1 MTEPTRKLAAIVFT
15 DIVGFTKLTA
25 EDQSKASALLK
36 QQRELFRP
44 IVESYKGMWVKEMGD
59 GLLLTF
65 DTITDAVNCCIKLQ
79 ETSKQI
85 DDLNLR
91 IGIHQGEILIE
102 ENDIIGDD
110 VNVAARIEPFS
121 ASGGIAI
128 SNKVHDAIVRESD
141 FTTKYLGKP
150 KLKGV
155 GQEVKVYCITSHG
168 LPETKVSKVSAKL
181 EPEGFQWNVFSLTGA
196 VLTVLTVIGVL
207 FWINVSFLGIGMAGA
222 DYDSKSIAVLPFNN
236 LSNDADDEYFADG
249 MTEDILTELSKIQ
262 DLMVI
267 SRTTIMKY
275 KGTTKSLKEIGKE
288 LGVATILEG
297 SVRRVGNRVRITG
310 QLINTANDHHI
321 WAEKFDRDIEDIFAV
336 QDEVATAI
344 ANVLRIKLS
353 DKEARLISSSQTK
366 SIEAYDLYIKGRS
379 FSYSY
384 SLPNIYQAIKYFS
397 EAIKIDP
404 NYALPHAGIARSK
417 TTLSFFLFHDD
428 DFAKEQLK
436 EAKFHAEKAI
446 TLGPEEAEVQF
457 TMGLYLNRLN
467 DESAHEYIKK
477 AIELNPSHAHAHD
490 ETGDYYLD
498 IHGDLDQAIYWYEK
512 ALKLDPDLVP
522 SMVSRIHT
530 ILMKGQLK
538 RAQVLIDEGLKRH
551 PNVVFYSTI
560 KHTALMMDGKYLDA
574 YNFLKSRESDYQTAE
589 RMTDFYLGL
598 GQSLIMLNK
607 MDELDDILGKLKKT
621 KYYDLTH
628 EYRYLKNLRLYYE
641 GDYRKAIK
649 GFNAF
654 DNSEVIV
661 LMKTLRPIL
670 SDICHYWK
678 AKSYLELGEFENTID
693 ELNQFRP
700 NHNGST
706 LFLIFDEFWPKRNYL
721 KGLAYEGLGDNR
733 SAQESYEK
741 FLKDWSDADDDLLEI
756 MDAKERLR
764 KLKHAS

>member
-1 MTEPTRKLAAIVFT
+1 MSTEERKLAAIVFT
-15 DIVGFTKLTA
+15 DICGFTELMSRDET
-25 EDQSKASALLK
+25 KAMALLEQQRALLK
-36 QQRELFRP
+36 P
-44 IVESYKGMWVKEMGD
+44 IIRNFNGEWLKEIGD
-59 GLLLTF
+59 GVLIAFPSPVKAVTCSLEIQRILAHNSELT
-65 DTITDAVNCCIKLQ
+65 
-79 ETSKQI
+79 
-85 DDLNLR
+85 LR
-91 IGIHQGEILIE
+91 IGIH
-102 ENDIIGDD
+102 IGDVIQKDGD
-110 VNVAARIEPFS
+110 VFGDAVNIASRLETLAEP
-121 ASGGIAI
+121 GGICVSERVHEDIKNKPDI
-128 SNKVHDAIVRESD
+128 STSFQEEQ
-141 FTTKYLGKP
+141 L
-150 KLKGV
+150 LKGV
-155 GQEVKVYCITSHG
+155 DKPIKVYSIFTQMG
-168 LPETKVSKVSAKL
+168 TAPERAEKPAETK
-181 EPEGFQWNVFSLTGA
+181 NVIKPIYGLFAGM
-196 VLTVLTVIGVL
+196 GVL
-207 FWINVSFLGIGMAGA
+207 IVLVFLYFNHKRGKVLDAT
-222 DYDSKSIAVLPFNN
+222 YNEKSIAVLPFNN

-275 KGTTKSLKEIGKE
+275 KGTTKTIREIGKE
-288 LGVATILEG
+288 LEVANILEG

-310 QLINTANDHHI
+310 QLINTENDHHL
-321 WAEKFDRDIEDIFAV
+321 WADKFDRDIEDIFAV

-353 DKEARLISSSQTK
+353 NKEARLISLSQTK

-384 SLPNIYQAIKYFS
+384 SLPNIYQAIKYFN
-397 EAIKIDP
+397 EAINIDP
-404 NYALPHAGIARSK
+404 NYALPYAGIARSK
-417 TTLSFFLFHDD
+417 TTLTFFLFHDD
-428 DFAKEQLK
+428 DFSKEQLK

-467 DESAHEYIKK
+467 DHSSYKYLKK

-490 ETGDYYLD
+490 EIGDYYLD
-498 IHGDLDQAIYWYEK
+498 IHGDLDQAIDWYEK

-522 SMVSRIHT
+522 AMALRIYT

-551 PNVVFYSTI
+551 PNIVFYSTI
-560 KHTALMMDGKYLDA
+560 KHAIMMMGHKYQDA

-607 MDELDDILGKLKKT
+607 FDELDDILEKLKKT
-621 KYYDLTH
+621 KYYDQTH

-641 GDYRKAIK
+641 GDYRNAIM

-661 LMKTLRPIL
+661 LMKTLRPVL

-706 LFLIFDEFWPKRNYL
+706 LLLIFDEFWPKRNYL
-721 KGLAYEGLGDNR
+721 KGLAYEGMGDKR

-741 FLKDWSDADDDLLEI
+741 FLKDWSDADDDLREI

-764 KLKHAS
+764 KLKQAS

>member
-1 MTEPTRKLAAIVFT
+1 MSTEDRKLAAIVFT
-15 DIVGFTKLTA
+15 DICGFTELMSLDET
-25 EDQSKASALLK
+25 KAMALLEQQRALLK
-36 QQRELFRP
+36 P
-44 IVESYKGMWVKEMGD
+44 IISNFNGEWLKEIGD
-59 GLLLTF
+59 GVLIAFPSPVKAVTCSLEIQRILSHNSELT
-65 DTITDAVNCCIKLQ
+65 
-79 ETSKQI
+79 
-85 DDLNLR
+85 LR
-91 IGIHQGEILIE
+91 IGIH
-102 ENDIIGDD
+102 IGDVIQKDGD
-110 VNVAARIEPFS
+110 VFGDAVNIASRLEPL
-121 ASGGIAI
+121 AEPGGICVSERVHEDIKNQPDI
-128 SNKVHDAIVRESD
+128 STSFQEEQ
-141 FTTKYLGKP
+141 L
-150 KLKGV
+150 LKGV
-155 GQEVKVYCITSHG
+155 DKPIKVYSIFTQMGTTPERAEKPAEIKTKSNYVLFVGIGALFLIGLFFFITSKG
-168 LPETKVSKVSAKL
+168 D
-181 EPEGFQWNVFSLTGA
+181 
-196 VLTVLTVIGVL
+196 
-207 FWINVSFLGIGMAGA
+207 LGGS

-297 SVRRVGNRVRITG
+297 SVRRIGNRVRITG
-310 QLINTANDHHI
+310 QLINTANDHHL

-353 DKEARLISSSQTK
+353 DKEARLISSSQTE

-384 SLPNIYQAIKYFS
+384 SLPNIYQAIKYFN

-467 DESAHEYIKK
+467 DGSAYRYINK

-522 SMVSRIHT
+522 AMALRIYT

-538 RAQVLIDEGLKRH
+538 RAQVLINEGLKRH

-560 KHTALMMDGKYLDA
+560 KHAALMMNGKYLDA

-607 MDELDDILGKLKKT
+607 MDELDLILGKLKKT
-621 KYYDLTH
+621 QYYNLTH
-628 EYRYLKNLRLYYE
+628 EYRYLTNLRLYFE
-641 GDYRKAIK
+641 GDYRNAIK

-661 LMKTLRPIL
+661 LMKTLRPVL

-693 ELNQFRP
+693 ELNQFRAT
-700 NHNGST
+700 HNAST

-721 KGLAYEGLGDNR
+721 KGLAYEGMGDKRN
-733 SAQESYEK
+733 AKESYEK

-764 KLKHAS
+764 KLKLVS

>member
-1 MTEPTRKLAAIVFT
+1 MSTEERRLAAIVFT
-15 DIVGFTKLTA
+15 DICGFT
-25 EDQSKASALLK
+25 DIMSKNETKAMALLEQQRALLK
-36 QQRELFRP
+36 P
-44 IVESYKGMWVKEMGD
+44 IISNFNGEWLKEIGD
-59 GLLLTF
+59 GVLIAFPSPVKAVTCSLEIQRILSHNSELT
-65 DTITDAVNCCIKLQ
+65 
-79 ETSKQI
+79 
-85 DDLNLR
+85 LR
-91 IGIHQGEILIE
+91 IGIH
-102 ENDIIGDD
+102 IGDVIQKDGD
-110 VNVAARIEPFS
+110 VFGDAVNIASRLEPL
-121 ASGGIAI
+121 AEPGGICVSERVHEDIKNKPDI
-128 SNKVHDAIVRESD
+128 STSFQEEQ
-141 FTTKYLGKP
+141 L
-150 KLKGV
+150 LKGV
-155 GQEVKVYCITSHG
+155 DKPIKVYSIFTQMGTTPERAEKPGETKTKPNYVLFAGIGTLILIGLFFFITSKG
-168 LPETKVSKVSAKL
+168 KMVGS
-181 EPEGFQWNVFSLTGA
+181 
-196 VLTVLTVIGVL
+196 
-207 FWINVSFLGIGMAGA
+207 

-297 SVRRVGNRVRITG
+297 SVRRIGNRVRITG
-310 QLINTANDHHI
+310 QLINTANDHHL

-353 DKEARLISSSQTK
+353 DKEARLISSSQTE

-428 DFAKEQLK
+428 DFAKEQLN

-522 SMVSRIHT
+522 AMALRIYT

-538 RAQVLIDEGLKRH
+538 RAQILIDEGLKRH
-551 PNVVFYSTI
+551 PNVVYYSTI

-574 YNFLKSRESDYQTAE
+574 YKFLKSRESNYQTAE

-628 EYRYLKNLRLYYE
+628 EYQYLANLRLYYE
-641 GDYRKAIK
+641 GDYRNAIN
-649 GFNAF
+649 GFNTF

-721 KGLAYEGLGDNR
+721 KGLAYERMGDKH
-733 SAQESYEK
+733 SAQESYEN
-741 FLKDWSDADDDLLEI
+741 FLMDWSDADDDLQEI
-756 MDAKERLR
+756 MDAKERLSN
-764 KLKHAS
+764 LKQAS

>member
-1 MTEPTRKLAAIVFT
+1 MSTEERRLAAIVFT
-15 DIVGFTKLTA
+15 DICGFTEIMSRDET
-25 EDQSKASALLK
+25 KAMSLLEQQRALLK
-36 QQRELFRP
+36 P
-44 IVESYKGMWVKEMGD
+44 IISNFNGEWLKEIGD
-59 GLLLTF
+59 GVLISFPSPVKAVTCSLEIQRILAHNSELT
-65 DTITDAVNCCIKLQ
+65 
-79 ETSKQI
+79 
-85 DDLNLR
+85 LR
-91 IGIHQGEILIE
+91 IGIH
-102 ENDIIGDD
+102 IGDVIQKDGD
-110 VNVAARIEPFS
+110 VFGDAVNIASRLEPL
-121 ASGGIAI
+121 AEPGGICVSERVHEDI
-128 SNKVHDAIVRESD
+128 KNKPDINTSFQEEQ
-141 FTTKYLGKP
+141 L
-150 KLKGV
+150 LKGV
-155 GQEVKVYCITSHG
+155 DKPIKVYSIFTQMGTAPKRAEKPAETKTKIKPNYGLFAGIGALFLIALFYFITSKG
-168 LPETKVSKVSAKL
+168 K
-181 EPEGFQWNVFSLTGA
+181 
-196 VLTVLTVIGVL
+196 
-207 FWINVSFLGIGMAGA
+207 MAGS

-267 SRTTIMKY
+267 SRTSIMKY
-275 KGTTKSLKEIGKE
+275 KGTTKTIREIGKE
-288 LGVATILEG
+288 LEVANILEG

-310 QLINTANDHHI
+310 QLINTANDHHL
-321 WAEKFDRDIEDIFAV
+321 WGDKFDRDIEDIFAV

-384 SLPNIYQAIKYFS
+384 SLPNIYQAIKYFN
-397 EAIKIDP
+397 EAINIDP
-404 NYALPHAGIARSK
+404 NYALPYAGIARSK
-417 TTLSFFLFHDD
+417 TTLTFFLFHDD
-428 DFAKEQLK
+428 DFSKEQLK

-467 DESAHEYIKK
+467 DHSSYKYLKK

-490 ETGDYYLD
+490 EIGDYYLD
-498 IHGDLDQAIYWYEK
+498 IHGDLDQAIDWYEK

-522 SMVSRIHT
+522 AMALRVYT

-538 RAQVLIDEGLKRH
+538 RAQTLIDEGLKRH
-551 PNVVFYSTI
+551 PSVVYYSTI
-560 KHTALMMDGKYLDA
+560 KHAVMMMGNKYQDA
-574 YNFLKSRESDYQTAE
+574 YNFLESRESDYQIAE

-607 MDELDDILGKLKKT
+607 FDELDNILEKLKKT
-621 KYYDLTH
+621 KHYNQTH

-641 GDYRKAIK
+641 GDYQNAIK

-661 LMKTLRPIL
+661 LMKTLRPVL
-670 SDICHYWK
+670 SDISHYWK
-678 AKSYLELGEFENTID
+678 AKSYLELEEFGNTID

-706 LFLIFDEFWPKRNYL
+706 LLLIFDEFWPKRNYL
-721 KGLAYEGLGDNR
+721 KGLAYEGMGDKR

-764 KLKHAS
+764 KLKQAS

>member
-1 MTEPTRKLAAIVFT
+1 MSTEERRLAAIVFT
-15 DIVGFTKLTA
+15 DICGFTELMSRDET
-25 EDQSKASALLK
+25 KAMALLEQQRALLK
-36 QQRELFRP
+36 P
-44 IVESYKGMWVKEMGD
+44 IIRNFNGEWLKEIGD
-59 GLLLTF
+59 GVLIAFPSPVKAVTCSLEIQRILAHNSELT
-65 DTITDAVNCCIKLQ
+65 I
-79 ETSKQI
+79 
-85 DDLNLR
+85 R
-91 IGIHQGEILIE
+91 IGIH
-102 ENDIIGDD
+102 IGDVIQKDGD
-110 VNVAARIEPFS
+110 VFGDAVNIASRLEPL
-121 ASGGIAI
+121 AEPGGICVSERVHEDIENKPDI
-128 SNKVHDAIVRESD
+128 STSFQEEQ
-141 FTTKYLGKP
+141 L
-150 KLKGV
+150 LKGV
-155 GQEVKVYCITSHG
+155 EKPIKVYSIFTQMG
-168 LPETKVSKVSAKL
+168 TAPERAEKPVETKSKIKPNYGLFA
-181 EPEGFQWNVFSLTGA
+181 G
-196 VLTVLTVIGVL
+196 IGVL
-207 FWINVSFLGIGMAGA
+207 LLIALFYFKTSKEKMAGS

-236 LSNDADDEYFADG
+236 LSNDIDDEYFADG

-288 LGVATILEG
+288 LGVGTILEG

-310 QLINTANDHHI
+310 QLINTANDHHL

-353 DKEARLISSSQTK
+353 DEEVMLISSSQTE

-384 SLPNIYQAIKYFS
+384 SAPNIYKAINYFN

-467 DESAHEYIKK
+467 DGSAHEYIKK

-538 RAQVLIDEGLKRH
+538 RAQILIGEGLKRH

-721 KGLAYEGLGDNR
+721 KGLAYEGLGDERN
-733 SAQESYEK
+733 AQESYEI
-741 FLKDWSDADDDLLEI
+741 FLKDWYDADDDFPEI
-756 MDAKERLR
+756 KDAKERLK
-764 KLKHAS
+764 KLKQAS

>member
-1 MTEPTRKLAAIVFT
+1 MNKKLNVIMSSEERRLAAIVFT
-15 DIVGFTKLTA
+15 DICGFTELMSRDET
-25 EDQSKASALLK
+25 KAMALLEQQRALLK
-36 QQRELFRP
+36 P
-44 IVESYKGMWVKEMGD
+44 IIRNFNGEWLKEIGD
-59 GLLLTF
+59 GVLIAFPSPVKAVTCSLVIQRILAHNSELT
-65 DTITDAVNCCIKLQ
+65 I
-79 ETSKQI
+79 
-85 DDLNLR
+85 R
-91 IGIHQGEILIE
+91 IGIH
-102 ENDIIGDD
+102 IGDVIQKDGD
-110 VNVAARIEPFS
+110 VFGDAVNIASRLEPL
-121 ASGGIAI
+121 AEPGGICVSERVHEDIKNKPEI
-128 SNKVHDAIVRESD
+128 STAFQEEQ
-141 FTTKYLGKP
+141 L
-150 KLKGV
+150 LKGV
-155 GQEVKVYCITSHG
+155 DKPIKVYSIFTQMG
-168 LPETKVSKVSAKL
+168 TAPEIAEKPAETKSKIKPNYGLFA
-181 EPEGFQWNVFSLTGA
+181 G
-196 VLTVLTVIGVL
+196 IGVL
-207 FWINVSFLGIGMAGA
+207 LLIALFYFKTSKGKMAGS

-310 QLINTANDHHI
+310 QLINTANDHHL

-353 DKEARLISSSQTK
+353 DEEVMLISSSQTE

-384 SLPNIYQAIKYFS
+384 SAPNIYKAINYFN

-404 NYALPHAGIARSK
+404 NYALPYAGIARSK
-417 TTLSFFLFHDD
+417 TTLTFFLFHDD
-428 DFAKEQLK
+428 DFSKEQLK

-467 DESAHEYIKK
+467 DHSSYKYLKK

-490 ETGDYYLD
+490 EIGDYYLD
-498 IHGDLDQAIYWYEK
+498 IHGDLDQAIDWYEK

-522 SMVSRIHT
+522 AMALRIYT

-538 RAQVLIDEGLKRH
+538 RAQILIDEGLKRH
-551 PNVVFYSTI
+551 PNVVYYSTI
-560 KHTALMMDGKYLDA
+560 KHAIMMMGNKYQDA
-574 YNFLKSRESDYQTAE
+574 YNFLKSRESDYQT
-589 RMTDFYLGL
+589 
-598 GQSLIMLNK
+598 
-607 MDELDDILGKLKKT
+607 
-621 KYYDLTH
+621 
-628 EYRYLKNLRLYYE
+628 
-641 GDYRKAIK
+641 AIK

-764 KLKHAS
+764 KLQQAS

>member
-1 MTEPTRKLAAIVFT
+1 MSIEERRLAAIVFT
-15 DIVGFTKLTA
+15 DICGFTDIMSQDET
-25 EDQSKASALLK
+25 KAMALLEQQRALLK
-36 QQRELFRP
+36 P
-44 IVESYKGMWVKEMGD
+44 IISNFNGEWLKEIGD
-59 GLLLTF
+59 GVLIAFPSPVKAVTCSLEIQRILSHNSELT
-65 DTITDAVNCCIKLQ
+65 
-79 ETSKQI
+79 
-85 DDLNLR
+85 LR
-91 IGIHQGEILIE
+91 IGIH
-102 ENDIIGDD
+102 IGDVIQKDGD
-110 VNVAARIEPFS
+110 VFGDAVNIASRLEPL
-121 ASGGIAI
+121 AEPGGICVSERVHEDIKNQPDI
-128 SNKVHDAIVRESD
+128 STSFQEEQ
-141 FTTKYLGKP
+141 L
-150 KLKGV
+150 LKGV
-155 GQEVKVYCITSHG
+155 DKPIKVYSIFTQMG
-168 LPETKVSKVSAKL
+168 TAPERAEKPAETKNKIKPNYGLFA
-181 EPEGFQWNVFSLTGA
+181 G
-196 VLTVLTVIGVL
+196 IGVL
-207 FWINVSFLGIGMAGA
+207 LLIALFYFTNIKGKMAGS

-249 MTEDILTELSKIQ
+249 MTEDIMTELSKIQ

-275 KGTTKSLKEIGKE
+275 KGTTKSLKEIAKE

-310 QLINTANDHHI
+310 QLINTANDHHL

-353 DKEARLISSSQTK
+353 DEEARLISSSQTE

-384 SLPNIYQAIKYFS
+384 SLPNIYQAIKYFN

-467 DESAHEYIKK
+467 DGSAHRYINK

-512 ALKLDPDLVP
+512 SLKLDPDLVP
-522 SMVSRIHT
+522 AMALRIYT

-538 RAQVLIDEGLKRH
+538 RAQVLINEGLKRH

-560 KHTALMMDGKYLDA
+560 KHAALMMNGKYLDA

-607 MDELDDILGKLKKT
+607 MDELDLILGKLKKT
-621 KYYDLTH
+621 QYYNLTH
-628 EYRYLKNLRLYYE
+628 EYRYLTNLRLYFE
-641 GDYRKAIK
+641 GDYRNAIK

-661 LMKTLRPIL
+661 LMKTLRPVL

-693 ELNQFRP
+693 ELNQFRAT
-700 NHNGST
+700 HNAST

-721 KGLAYEGLGDNR
+721 KGLAYEGMGDKRN
-733 SAQESYEK
+733 AKESYEK

-764 KLKHAS
+764 KLKQAS

>member
-1 MTEPTRKLAAIVFT
+1 MSTEERRLAAIVFT
-15 DIVGFTKLTA
+15 DICGFTELMSRDET
-25 EDQSKASALLK
+25 KAMALLEQQRALLK
-36 QQRELFRP
+36 P
-44 IVESYKGMWVKEMGD
+44 IIRNFNGEWLKEIGD
-59 GLLLTF
+59 GVLIAFPSPVKAVTCSLEIQRILAHNSELT
-65 DTITDAVNCCIKLQ
+65 I
-79 ETSKQI
+79 
-85 DDLNLR
+85 R
-91 IGIHQGEILIE
+91 IGIH
-102 ENDIIGDD
+102 IGDVIQKDGD
-110 VNVAARIEPFS
+110 VFGDAVNIASRLEPL
-121 ASGGIAI
+121 AEPGGICVSERVHEDIENKPDI
-128 SNKVHDAIVRESD
+128 STSFQEEQ
-141 FTTKYLGKP
+141 L
-150 KLKGV
+150 LKGV
-155 GQEVKVYCITSHG
+155 EKPIKVYSIFTQMG
-168 LPETKVSKVSAKL
+168 TAPERAEKPAETKTKIK
-181 EPEGFQWNVFSLTGA
+181 PNYG
-196 VLTVLTVIGVL
+196 L
-207 FWINVSFLGIGMAGA
+207 FAGIGALFLIALFYFKTSKGKMAGS

-236 LSNDADDEYFADG
+236 LSNDIDDEYFADG

-288 LGVATILEG
+288 LGVGTILEG

-310 QLINTANDHHI
+310 QLINTANDHHL

-353 DKEARLISSSQTK
+353 DEEVMLISSSQTE

-384 SLPNIYQAIKYFS
+384 SAPNIYKAINYFN

-404 NYALPHAGIARSK
+404 NYALPYAGIARSK
-417 TTLSFFLFHDD
+417 TTLSFTQAHDD
-428 DFAKEQLK
+428 TFVKKILK
-436 EAKFHAEKAI
+436 EVELHAEKAI
-446 TLGPEEAEVQF
+446 ALGPKEAEAQF
-457 TMGLYLNRLN
+457 TMGYYLNRQS
-467 DESAHEYIKK
+467 DESAYEYLKK

-490 ETGDYYLD
+490 EIGDYYLD
-498 IHGDLDQAIYWYEK
+498 SHGNLDEALYWFEK
-512 ALKLDPDLVP
+512 ALKLDPDLAP
-522 SMVSRIHT
+522 AGFLRIYT
-530 ILMKGQLK
+530 TLKKGQANNAL
-538 RAQVLIDEGLKRH
+538 VLVDDGLKRH
-551 PNVVFYSTI
+551 PNVPFYSTI
-560 KHTALMMDGKYLDA
+560 KHAALMMAGKYHDA
-574 YNFLKSRESDYQTAE
+574 YKFMKTQESLYQTSRVE
-589 RMTDFYLGL
+589 MLDFYFGL

-607 MDELDDILGKLKKT
+607 FDELDNILEKLKKI
-621 KYYDLTH
+621 KYYDQTH
-628 EYRYLKNLRLYYE
+628 EYRYLTNLRLYYE
-641 GDYRKAIK
+641 GDYRSAIN

-654 DNSEVIV
+654 DNSEVLV
-661 LMKTLRPIL
+661 FMNNLRPVL

-764 KLKHAS
+764 KLKQAS

>member
-1 MTEPTRKLAAIVFT
+1 MSTEERRLAAIVFT
-15 DIVGFTKLTA
+15 DICGFTEIMSQNET
-25 EDQSKASALLK
+25 KAMALLEQQRALLK
-36 QQRELFRP
+36 P
-44 IVESYKGMWVKEMGD
+44 IISNFNGEWLKEIGD
-59 GLLLTF
+59 GVLIAFPSPVKAVTCSLEIQRILAHNSELT
-65 DTITDAVNCCIKLQ
+65 
-79 ETSKQI
+79 
-85 DDLNLR
+85 LR
-91 IGIHQGEILIE
+91 IGIH
-102 ENDIIGDD
+102 IGDVIQKDGD
-110 VNVAARIEPFS
+110 VFGDAVNIASRLETLAEP
-121 ASGGIAI
+121 GGICVSERVHEDIKNKPDI
-128 SNKVHDAIVRESD
+128 STSFQEEQ
-141 FTTKYLGKP
+141 L
-150 KLKGV
+150 LKGV
-155 GQEVKVYCITSHG
+155 DKPIKVYSIFTQMG
-168 LPETKVSKVSAKL
+168 TAPERAEKPAETKTKIK
-181 EPEGFQWNVFSLTGA
+181 PNYG
-196 VLTVLTVIGVL
+196 L
-207 FWINVSFLGIGMAGA
+207 FAGIGALFLIALFYFKTSKEKMAGS

-236 LSNDADDEYFADG
+236 LSNDIDDEYFADG

-288 LGVATILEG
+288 LSVATILEG

-353 DKEARLISSSQTK
+353 DKEARLISSSQTE

-379 FSYSY
+379 ISYSY
-384 SLPNIYQAIKYFS
+384 SLSNLYKAINYFN

-404 NYALPHAGIARSK
+404 NYALPYAGIARSK
-417 TTLSFFLFHDD
+417 TTLTFFLFHDD
-428 DFAKEQLK
+428 DFSKEQLK

-467 DESAHEYIKK
+467 DHSSYKYLKK

-490 ETGDYYLD
+490 EIGDYYLD
-498 IHGDLDQAIYWYEK
+498 IHGDLDQAIDWYEK

-522 SMVSRIHT
+522 AMALRIYT

-551 PNVVFYSTI
+551 PNVVYYSTI
-560 KHTALMMDGKYLDA
+560 KHAIMMMGHKYQDA
-574 YNFLKSRESDYQTAE
+574 YNILKSRESDYQTAE

-607 MDELDDILGKLKKT
+607 FDELDDILEKLKKT
-621 KYYDLTH
+621 KYYDQTH

-641 GDYRKAIK
+641 GDYQNAIK

-661 LMKTLRPIL
+661 LMKTLRPVL

-678 AKSYLELGEFENTID
+678 AKSYLELGEFENTIH

-764 KLKHAS
+764 KLQQAS

>member
-1 MTEPTRKLAAIVFT
+1 MSTEERRLAAIVFT
-15 DIVGFTKLTA
+15 DICGFT
-25 EDQSKASALLK
+25 DIMSKNETKAMALLEQQRALLK
-36 QQRELFRP
+36 P
-44 IVESYKGMWVKEMGD
+44 IISNFNGEWLKEIGD
-59 GLLLTF
+59 GVLIAFPSPVKAVTCSLEIQRILSHNSELT
-65 DTITDAVNCCIKLQ
+65 
-79 ETSKQI
+79 
-85 DDLNLR
+85 LR
-91 IGIHQGEILIE
+91 IGIH
-102 ENDIIGDD
+102 IGDVIQKDGD
-110 VNVAARIEPFS
+110 VFGDAVNIASRLEPL
-121 ASGGIAI
+121 AEPGGICVSERVHEDIKNKPDI
-128 SNKVHDAIVRESD
+128 STSFQEEQ
-141 FTTKYLGKP
+141 L
-150 KLKGV
+150 LKGV
-155 GQEVKVYCITSHG
+155 DKPIKVYSIFTQMGTTPERAEKPGETKTKPNYVLFAGIGTLILIGLFFFITSKG
-168 LPETKVSKVSAKL
+168 KMVGS
-181 EPEGFQWNVFSLTGA
+181 
-196 VLTVLTVIGVL
+196 
-207 FWINVSFLGIGMAGA
+207 

-297 SVRRVGNRVRITG
+297 SVRRIGNRVRITG
-310 QLINTANDHHI
+310 QLINTANDHHL

-353 DKEARLISSSQTK
+353 DKEARLISSSQTE

-428 DFAKEQLK
+428 DFAKEQLN

-522 SMVSRIHT
+522 AMVLRIHT

-538 RAQVLIDEGLKRH
+538 RAQILIDEGLKRH
-551 PNVVFYSTI
+551 PNVVYYSTI

-574 YNFLKSRESDYQTAE
+574 YKFLKSRESNYQTAE

-628 EYRYLKNLRLYYE
+628 EYQYLANLRLYYE
-641 GDYRKAIK
+641 GDYRNAIN
-649 GFNAF
+649 GFNTF

-721 KGLAYEGLGDNR
+721 KGLAYEGMGDKH
-733 SAQESYEK
+733 SAQESYEN
-741 FLKDWSDADDDLLEI
+741 FLMDWSDADDDLQEI
-756 MDAKERLR
+756 MDAKERLSN
-764 KLKHAS
+764 LKQAS

>member
-1 MTEPTRKLAAIVFT
+1 MSSEERRLAAIVFT
-15 DIVGFTKLTA
+15 DICGFTELMSRDET
-25 EDQSKASALLK
+25 KAMALLEQQRALLK
-36 QQRELFRP
+36 P
-44 IVESYKGMWVKEMGD
+44 IIRNFNGEWLKEIGD
-59 GLLLTF
+59 GVLIAFPSPVKAVTCSLEIQRILAHNSELT
-65 DTITDAVNCCIKLQ
+65 I
-79 ETSKQI
+79 
-85 DDLNLR
+85 R
-91 IGIHQGEILIE
+91 IGIH
-102 ENDIIGDD
+102 IGDVIQKDGD
-110 VNVAARIEPFS
+110 VFGDAVNIASRLEPL
-121 ASGGIAI
+121 AEPGGICVSERVHEDIKNKPDI
-128 SNKVHDAIVRESD
+128 STSFQEEQ
-141 FTTKYLGKP
+141 L
-150 KLKGV
+150 LKGV
-155 GQEVKVYCITSHG
+155 DKPIKVYSIFTQMG
-168 LPETKVSKVSAKL
+168 TAPERAEKPAETKTKIKPNYGL
-181 EPEGFQWNVFSLTGA
+181 FTG
-196 VLTVLTVIGVL
+196 IGVL
-207 FWINVSFLGIGMAGA
+207 LLIALFYFKTSKEKMAGS

-236 LSNDADDEYFADG
+236 LSNDIDDEYFADG

-288 LGVATILEG
+288 LGVGTILEG

-310 QLINTANDHHI
+310 QLINTANDHHL

-353 DKEARLISSSQTK
+353 DEEVMLISSSQTE

-467 DESAHEYIKK
+467 DHSSYKYLKK

-490 ETGDYYLD
+490 EIGDYYLD
-498 IHGDLDQAIYWYEK
+498 IHGDLDQAIDWYEK

-522 SMVSRIHT
+522 AMALRIYT

-538 RAQVLIDEGLKRH
+538 RAHVLIDEGLKRH
-551 PNVVFYSTI
+551 PNVVYYSTI
-560 KHTALMMDGKYLDA
+560 KHAIMMMGHKYQDA
-574 YNFLKSRESDYQTAE
+574 YNFLKSRESDYQTAK

-607 MDELDDILGKLKKT
+607 FDELDDILEKLKKT
-621 KYYDLTH
+621 KYYDQTH

-641 GDYRKAIK
+641 GDYQNVIK

-661 LMKTLRPIL
+661 LMKTLRPVL

-764 KLKHAS
+764 KLQQAS

>member
-1 MTEPTRKLAAIVFT
+1 MSSEERRLAAIVFT
-15 DIVGFTKLTA
+15 DICGFTELMSRDET
-25 EDQSKASALLK
+25 KAMALLEQQRALLK
-36 QQRELFRP
+36 P
-44 IVESYKGMWVKEMGD
+44 IISNFNGEWLKEIGD
-59 GLLLTF
+59 GVLIAFPSPVKAVTCSLEIQRILAHNSELT
-65 DTITDAVNCCIKLQ
+65 I
-79 ETSKQI
+79 
-85 DDLNLR
+85 R
-91 IGIHQGEILIE
+91 IGIH
-102 ENDIIGDD
+102 IGDVIQKDGD
-110 VNVAARIEPFS
+110 VFGDAVNIASRLEPL
-121 ASGGIAI
+121 AEPGGICVSERVHEDIKNKPDI
-128 SNKVHDAIVRESD
+128 STSFQEEQ
-141 FTTKYLGKP
+141 L
-150 KLKGV
+150 LKGV
-155 GQEVKVYCITSHG
+155 DKPIKVYSIFTQMG
-168 LPETKVSKVSAKL
+168 TAPERAEKPAETKTKIK
-181 EPEGFQWNVFSLTGA
+181 PNYG
-196 VLTVLTVIGVL
+196 L
-207 FWINVSFLGIGMAGA
+207 FAGIGALFLIALFYFKTSKGKMAGS

-275 KGTTKSLKEIGKE
+275 KGTTKTIREIGKE
-288 LGVATILEG
+288 LEVANILEG

-310 QLINTANDHHI
+310 QLINTENDHHL
-321 WAEKFDRDIEDIFAV
+321 WADKFDRDIEDIFAV

-384 SLPNIYQAIKYFS
+384 SLPNIYQAIKYFN
-397 EAIKIDP
+397 EAINIDP
-404 NYALPHAGIARSK
+404 NYALPYAGIARSK
-417 TTLSFFLFHDD
+417 TTLTFFLFHDD
-428 DFAKEQLK
+428 DFSKEQLK

-467 DESAHEYIKK
+467 DHSSYKYLKK

-490 ETGDYYLD
+490 EIGDYYLD
-498 IHGDLDQAIYWYEK
+498 IHGDLDQAIDWYEK

-522 SMVSRIHT
+522 AMALRIYT

-551 PNVVFYSTI
+551 PNVVYYSTI
-560 KHTALMMDGKYLDA
+560 KHAIMMMGHKYQDA

-607 MDELDDILGKLKKT
+607 FDELDDILEKLKKT
-621 KYYDLTH
+621 KYYDQTH

-641 GDYRKAIK
+641 GDYQTAIK

-654 DNSEVIV
+654 DNSEMIV
-661 LMKTLRPIL
+661 LMKTLRPVL
-670 SDICHYWK
+670 SDISHYWK
-678 AKSYLELGEFENTID
+678 AKSYLELEEFENTID

-706 LFLIFDEFWPKRNYL
+706 LLLIFDEFWPKRNYL
-721 KGLAYEGLGDNR
+721 KGLAYEGMGDKR

-741 FLKDWSDADDDLLEI
+741 FLKDWSDADEDLLEI

-764 KLKHAS
+764 KLKQAS

>member
-1 MTEPTRKLAAIVFT
+1 MSTEERRLAAIVFT
-15 DIVGFTKLTA
+15 DICGFTEIMSQNET
-25 EDQSKASALLK
+25 KAMALLEQQRALLK
-36 QQRELFRP
+36 P
-44 IVESYKGMWVKEMGD
+44 IISNFNGEWLKEIGD
-59 GLLLTF
+59 GVLIAFPSPVKAVTCSLEIQRILAHNSELT
-65 DTITDAVNCCIKLQ
+65 I
-79 ETSKQI
+79 
-85 DDLNLR
+85 R
-91 IGIHQGEILIE
+91 IGIH
-102 ENDIIGDD
+102 IGDVIQKDGD
-110 VNVAARIEPFS
+110 VFGDAVNIASRLEPL
-121 ASGGIAI
+121 AEPGGICVSERVHEDIENKPDI
-128 SNKVHDAIVRESD
+128 STSFQEEQ
-141 FTTKYLGKP
+141 L
-150 KLKGV
+150 LKGV
-155 GQEVKVYCITSHG
+155 EKPIKVYSIFTQMG
-168 LPETKVSKVSAKL
+168 TAPKIAEKPAETKSKIKPNYGLFA
-181 EPEGFQWNVFSLTGA
+181 
-196 VLTVLTVIGVL
+196 VIGVL
-207 FWINVSFLGIGMAGA
+207 LLIALFYFKTSKEEMAGS

-236 LSNDADDEYFADG
+236 LSNDIDDEYFADG

-275 KGTTKSLKEIGKE
+275 KGTTKTIREIGKE
-288 LGVATILEG
+288 LEVANILEG

-310 QLINTANDHHI
+310 QLINTTNDHHL
-321 WAEKFDRDIEDIFAV
+321 WADKFDRDIEDIFAV

-353 DKEARLISSSQTK
+353 DKEARLISLSQTK

-397 EAIKIDP
+397 EAIKIDS
-404 NYALPHAGIARSK
+404 NYALPYAGIARSK
-417 TTLSFFLFHDD
+417 TTLTFFLFHDD
-428 DFAKEQLK
+428 DFSKEQLK

-764 KLKHAS
+764 KLQQAS

>member
-1 MTEPTRKLAAIVFT
+1 MSTEERRLAAIVFT
-15 DIVGFTKLTA
+15 DICGFT
-25 EDQSKASALLK
+25 DIMSKNETKAMALLEQQRALLK
-36 QQRELFRP
+36 P
-44 IVESYKGMWVKEMGD
+44 IISNFNGEWLKEIGD
-59 GLLLTF
+59 GVLIAFSSPVKAVTCSLEIQRILSHNSELT
-65 DTITDAVNCCIKLQ
+65 
-79 ETSKQI
+79 
-85 DDLNLR
+85 LR
-91 IGIHQGEILIE
+91 IGIHIGDVIQKDGDVFGDAVNIASRLEPLAEPGGICVSERVHEDIKNKPDISTSFQEEQLLKGIDKPIKVYSIFTQMGTAPERAEKPGETKTKPNYVLFAGIGTLILI
-102 ENDIIGDD
+102 GL
-110 VNVAARIEPFS
+110 F
-121 ASGGIAI
+121 
-128 SNKVHDAIVRESD
+128 
-141 FTTKYLGKP
+141 FF
-150 KLKGV
+150 
-155 GQEVKVYCITSHG
+155 ITSKG
-168 LPETKVSKVSAKL
+168 KMVGS
-181 EPEGFQWNVFSLTGA
+181 
-196 VLTVLTVIGVL
+196 
-207 FWINVSFLGIGMAGA
+207 

-297 SVRRVGNRVRITG
+297 SVRRIGNRVRITG
-310 QLINTANDHHI
+310 QLINTANDHHL

-353 DKEARLISSSQTK
+353 DKEARLISSSQTE

-428 DFAKEQLK
+428 DFAKEQLN

-522 SMVSRIHT
+522 AMVLRIHT

-538 RAQVLIDEGLKRH
+538 RAQILIDEGLKRH
-551 PNVVFYSTI
+551 PNVVYYSTI

-574 YNFLKSRESDYQTAE
+574 YKFLKSRESNYQTAE

-628 EYRYLKNLRLYYE
+628 EYQYLANLRLYYE
-641 GDYRKAIK
+641 GDYRNAIN
-649 GFNAF
+649 GFNTF

-700 NHNGST
+700 NFIGLSYN
-706 LFLIFDEFWPKRNYL
+706 LVFDEFWPKRNYL
-721 KGLAYEGLGDNR
+721 KGLAYEGMGDKH
-733 SAQESYEK
+733 SAQESYEN
-741 FLKDWSDADDDLLEI
+741 FLMDWSDADDDLQEI
-756 MDAKERLR
+756 MDAKERLSN
-764 KLKHAS
+764 LKQAS

>member
-1 MTEPTRKLAAIVFT
+1 MSTEERRLAAIVFT
-15 DIVGFTKLTA
+15 DICGFTDIMSQDET
-25 EDQSKASALLK
+25 KAMALLEQQRALLK
-36 QQRELFRP
+36 P
-44 IVESYKGMWVKEMGD
+44 IISNFNGEWLKEIGD
-59 GLLLTF
+59 GVLIAFPSPVKAVTCSLEIQRILSHNSELT
-65 DTITDAVNCCIKLQ
+65 
-79 ETSKQI
+79 
-85 DDLNLR
+85 LR
-91 IGIHQGEILIE
+91 IGIH
-102 ENDIIGDD
+102 IGDVIQKDGD
-110 VNVAARIEPFS
+110 VFGDAVNIASRLEPL
-121 ASGGIAI
+121 AEPGGICVSERVHEDIKNQPDI
-128 SNKVHDAIVRESD
+128 STSFQEEQ
-141 FTTKYLGKP
+141 L
-150 KLKGV
+150 LKGV
-155 GQEVKVYCITSHG
+155 DKPIKVYSIFTQMGTTPERAEKPAEIKTKSNYVLFVGIGALFLIGLFFFITSKG
-168 LPETKVSKVSAKL
+168 DMGGS
-181 EPEGFQWNVFSLTGA
+181 
-196 VLTVLTVIGVL
+196 
-207 FWINVSFLGIGMAGA
+207 

-297 SVRRVGNRVRITG
+297 SVRRIGNRVRITG
-310 QLINTANDHHI
+310 QLINTANDHHL

-353 DKEARLISSSQTK
+353 DKEARLISSSQTE

-384 SLPNIYQAIKYFS
+384 SLPNIYQAIKYFN

-467 DESAHEYIKK
+467 DGSAHRYINK
-477 AIELNPSHAHAHD
+477 AIELNPSHAHAHE

-522 SMVSRIHT
+522 AMALRIYT

-538 RAQVLIDEGLKRH
+538 RAQVLINEGLKRH

-560 KHTALMMDGKYLDA
+560 KHAALMMNGKYLDA

-607 MDELDDILGKLKKT
+607 MDELDLILGKLKKT
-621 KYYDLTH
+621 QYYNLTH
-628 EYRYLKNLRLYYE
+628 EYRYLTNLRLYFE
-641 GDYRKAIK
+641 GDYRNAIK

-661 LMKTLRPIL
+661 LMKTLRPVL

-693 ELNQFRP
+693 ELNQFRAT
-700 NHNGST
+700 HNAST

-721 KGLAYEGLGDNR
+721 KGLAYEGMGDKRN
-733 SAQESYEK
+733 AKESYEK

-764 KLKHAS
+764 KLKQVLL

>member
-1 MTEPTRKLAAIVFT
+1 MSTEERRLAAIVFT
-15 DIVGFTKLTA
+15 DICGFTELMSRDET
-25 EDQSKASALLK
+25 KAMALLEQQRALLK
-36 QQRELFRP
+36 P
-44 IVESYKGMWVKEMGD
+44 IISNFNGEWLKEIGD
-59 GLLLTF
+59 GVLIAFPSPVKAVTCCLEIQRILAHNSELT
-65 DTITDAVNCCIKLQ
+65 
-79 ETSKQI
+79 
-85 DDLNLR
+85 LR
-91 IGIHQGEILIE
+91 IGIH
-102 ENDIIGDD
+102 IGDVIQKDGD
-110 VNVAARIEPFS
+110 VFGDAVNIASRLETLAEP
-121 ASGGIAI
+121 GGICVSERVHEDIKNKPDI
-128 SNKVHDAIVRESD
+128 STSFQEEQ
-141 FTTKYLGKP
+141 L
-150 KLKGV
+150 LKGV
-155 GQEVKVYCITSHG
+155 DKPIKVYSIFTQMG
-168 LPETKVSKVSAKL
+168 TAPERAEKPAETK
-181 EPEGFQWNVFSLTGA
+181 NVIKPIYGLFAG
-196 VLTVLTVIGVL
+196 IGVL
-207 FWINVSFLGIGMAGA
+207 FVLVFLYFNHKRGKVLDAT
-222 DYDSKSIAVLPFNN
+222 YNEKSIAVLPFNN

-275 KGTTKSLKEIGKE
+275 KGTTKTIREIGKE
-288 LGVATILEG
+288 LEVANILEG

-310 QLINTANDHHI
+310 QLINTANDHHL
-321 WAEKFDRDIEDIFAV
+321 WADKFDRDIEDIFAV

-384 SLPNIYQAIKYFS
+384 SLPNIYQAIKYFN
-397 EAIKIDP
+397 EAINIDP
-404 NYALPHAGIARSK
+404 NYALPYAGIARSK
-417 TTLSFFLFHDD
+417 TTLTFFLFHDD
-428 DFAKEQLK
+428 DFSKEQLK
-436 EAKFHAEKAI
+436 EAKFHVEKAI

-467 DESAHEYIKK
+467 DHSSYKYLKK

-490 ETGDYYLD
+490 EIGDYYLD
-498 IHGDLDQAIYWYEK
+498 IHGDLDQAIDWYEK

-522 SMVSRIHT
+522 AMALRVYT

-538 RAQVLIDEGLKRH
+538 RAQILIDEGLKRH
-551 PNVVFYSTI
+551 PNVVYYSTI
-560 KHTALMMDGKYLDA
+560 KHAIMMMGNKYQDA
-574 YNFLKSRESDYQTAE
+574 YNFLESRESDYQIAE

-607 MDELDDILGKLKKT
+607 FDELDDILEKLKKT
-621 KYYDLTH
+621 KYYDQTH

-641 GDYRKAIK
+641 GDYQNAIK

-661 LMKTLRPIL
+661 LMKTLRPVL
-670 SDICHYWK
+670 SDISHYWK
-678 AKSYLELGEFENTID
+678 AKSYLELEEFENTID

-706 LFLIFDEFWPKRNYL
+706 LLLIFDEFWPKRNYL
-721 KGLAYEGLGDNR
+721 KGLAYEGMGDKR

-741 FLKDWSDADDDLLEI
+741 FLKNWSDADDDLREI

-764 KLKHAS
+764 KLKQTS

>member
-1 MTEPTRKLAAIVFT
+1 MSTEERRLAAIVFT
-15 DIVGFTKLTA
+15 DICGFTELMSRDET
-25 EDQSKASALLK
+25 KAMALLEQQRALLK
-36 QQRELFRP
+36 P
-44 IVESYKGMWVKEMGD
+44 IISNFNGEWLKEIGD
-59 GLLLTF
+59 GVLIAFPSPVKAVTCSLEIQRILAHNSELT
-65 DTITDAVNCCIKLQ
+65 I
-79 ETSKQI
+79 
-85 DDLNLR
+85 R
-91 IGIHQGEILIE
+91 IGIH
-102 ENDIIGDD
+102 IGDVIQKDGD
-110 VNVAARIEPFS
+110 VFGDAVNIASRLEPL
-121 ASGGIAI
+121 AEPGGICVSERVHEDIKNKPDI
-128 SNKVHDAIVRESD
+128 STSFQEEQ
-141 FTTKYLGKP
+141 L
-150 KLKGV
+150 LKGV
-155 GQEVKVYCITSHG
+155 DKPIKVYSIFTQMG
-168 LPETKVSKVSAKL
+168 TAPERAEKPAETKTKIK
-181 EPEGFQWNVFSLTGA
+181 PNYG
-196 VLTVLTVIGVL
+196 L
-207 FWINVSFLGIGMAGA
+207 FAGIGALFLIALFYFKTSKGKMAGS

-236 LSNDADDEYFADG
+236 LSNDIDDEYFADG

-288 LGVATILEG
+288 LGVGTILEG

-310 QLINTANDHHI
+310 QLINTANDHHL

-353 DKEARLISSSQTK
+353 DEEVMLISSSQTE

-384 SLPNIYQAIKYFS
+384 SAPNIYKAINYFN

-404 NYALPHAGIARSK
+404 NYALPYAGIARSK
-417 TTLSFFLFHDD
+417 TTLTFFLFHDD
-428 DFAKEQLK
+428 DFSKEQLK

-467 DESAHEYIKK
+467 DHSSYKYLKK

-490 ETGDYYLD
+490 EIGDYYLD
-498 IHGDLDQAIYWYEK
+498 IHGDLDQAIDWYEK

-522 SMVSRIHT
+522 AMALRIYT

-551 PNVVFYSTI
+551 PNVVYYSTI
-560 KHTALMMDGKYLDA
+560 KHAIMMMGHKYQDA

-607 MDELDDILGKLKKT
+607 FDELDDILEKLKKT
-621 KYYDLTH
+621 KYYDQTH

-641 GDYRKAIK
+641 GDYQNAIK

-741 FLKDWSDADDDLLEI
+741 FLKDWSDADDDLREI

-764 KLKHAS
+764 KLKQAS